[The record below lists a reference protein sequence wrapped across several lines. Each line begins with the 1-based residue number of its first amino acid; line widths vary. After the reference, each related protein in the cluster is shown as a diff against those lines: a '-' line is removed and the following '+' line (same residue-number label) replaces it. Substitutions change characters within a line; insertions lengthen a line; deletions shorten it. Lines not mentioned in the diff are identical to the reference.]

1 MLLWIVFIRFKLTYV
16 PSKYYMVCYT
26 YFSTDSL
33 QFHPVLLEEYDG
45 RWGLSTRDVRFS
57 FSVKRPRHIWWYL
70 LNILKIVTRY
80 FYFLQSSFCFQAGSA
95 LLIIR
100 SIARESSSIYI
111 PCWWKSSDG
120 SRITRH
126 IFIRR
131 GSTKTSTSHSRVS
144 WAFIPWCSMIHIQ
157 FQLLFFFSLPVS
169 FLFLLVTKTI
179 KWTKTKYSI
188 KKIDLV

>member
-1 MLLWIVFIRFKLTYV
+1 MLHLLFNRFSEISSWEDSATLPSDVAWGLTIE
-16 PSKYYMVCYT
+16 
-26 YFSTDSL
+26 
-33 QFHPVLLEEYDG
+33 HEG
-45 RWGLSTRDVRFS
+45 RWGLSTRNLRDS

-70 LNILKIVTRY
+70 LNILNIVTRY
-80 FYFLQSSFCFQAGSA
+80 FCLLQSSFCFQAGSA

-131 GSTKTSTSHSRVS
+131 GSRKTYTIPRKS
-144 WAFIPWCSMIHIQ
+144 WAFIPWRSMIYIQ
-157 FQLLFFFSLPVS
+157 FQLLFFSLC
-169 FLFLLVTKTI
+169 
-179 KWTKTKYSI
+179 
-188 KKIDLV
+188 

>member
-1 MLLWIVFIRFKLTYV
+1 MIHLLFNRFSAISSGV
-16 PSKYYMVCYT
+16 AGGIWR
-26 YFSTDSL
+26 SL
-33 QFHPVLLEEYDG
+33 RTFNKG
-45 RWGLSTRDVRFS
+45 CTCFS

-70 LNILKIVTRY
+70 LNILNIVTRY
-80 FYFLQSSFCFQAGSA
+80 FYLLQSSFCFQAGSA

-131 GSTKTSTSHSRVS
+131 GSRKTYTSHSRVS
-144 WAFIPWCSMIHIQ
+144 WAFIPWRSMIHIQ
-157 FQLLFFFSLPVS
+157 FQLLFFSLC
-169 FLFLLVTKTI
+169 
-179 KWTKTKYSI
+179 
-188 KKIDLV
+188 